1 MTGESV
7 DLSNLARHSTATL
20 YESGATNLLPREIR
34 PLDRNWRVAGRA
46 FTVSMAPG
54 HNIWIH
60 DAVYAA
66 APGDVLVVTTGD
78 GYDFGYWGDILA
90 NAAVA
95 RGLAGLVIDG
105 CVRDSAELIELG
117 FPVFARGL
125 CVRGTGKDR
134 TAGGGVGDPITVGT
148 APIASGDYLVADAD
162 GVVAIPPAGAAQVA
176 KRAAERVAAEDA
188 ILLRLAA
195 GESTLDIYGLN

>member
-1 MTGESV
+1 MRSDDQEPSP
-7 DLSNLARHSTATL
+7 LIEYSTATL
-20 YESGATNLLPREIR
+20 YECGATNLLPREIR

-46 FTVSMAPG
+46 FTVCLAAG

-66 APGDVLVVTTGD
+66 AAGDVLVASTGE
-78 GYDFGYWGDILA
+78 GFDFGYWGDILA

-105 CVRDSAELIELG
+105 CVRDSTELIALG
-117 FPVFARGL
+117 FPVFSRGL
-125 CVRGTGKDR
+125 CIRGTGKSRD
-134 TAGGGVGDPITVGT
+134 AGGGLGSTIAVGAASVSTGDH
-148 APIASGDYLVADAD
+148 IAADVD
-162 GVVAIPPAGAAQVA
+162 GVVAVPVAQIPRVA
-176 KRAAERVAAEDA
+176 LLAAERVAAEDA
-188 ILLRLAA
+188 ILRRLST